1 MIQLIN
7 LLDDAINDGVGFKYA
22 VQRVLDDSSA
32 LCLDVEER
40 NYLNYLINQTDDK
53 INTLIEFEIKYFK
66 LIQNGK

>member
-7 LLDDAINDGVGFKYA
+7 LLDDAINDGVGFLYG

-32 LCLDVEER
+32 LCLNVTER
-40 NYLNYLINQTDDK
+40 NYLNYLIALSEDN
-53 INTLIEFEIKYFK
+53 INTLKAFEIKYFK

>member
-7 LLDDAINDGVGFKYA
+7 LLDDAINDGVGFLYA

-32 LCLDVEER
+32 LCLNVTER
-40 NYLNYLINQTDDK
+40 NYLNYLIALTEDN
-53 INTLIEFEIKYFK
+53 INILKAFEIKYFK